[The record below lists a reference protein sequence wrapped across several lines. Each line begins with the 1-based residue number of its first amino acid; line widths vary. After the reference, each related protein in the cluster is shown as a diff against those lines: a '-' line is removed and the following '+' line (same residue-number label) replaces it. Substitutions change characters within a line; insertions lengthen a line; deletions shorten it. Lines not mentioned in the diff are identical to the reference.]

1 MEMKQYIFV
10 SSEGY
15 TYQPDSVSNISDI
28 ENLQVIGFGKGLSS
42 NEAFNNML
50 LDDKHIQETNFNEVH
65 CYRLISDKIEGFFCI
80 KDIES
85 IK

>member
-1 MEMKQYIFV
+1 MNQYIFV

-15 TYQPDSVSNISDI
+15 TFQPNSESGIPDI

-50 LDDKHIQETNFNEVH
+50 LKNKYIKETTFNEVH
-65 CYRLISDKIEGFFCI
+65 CYHLNSDKLEGIFYINDF
-80 KDIES
+80 
-85 IK
+85 